1 MTNEVER
8 LVMCEYPNLD
18 ALLRLMGAD
27 NDMPMKQPGNFTWP
41 SGWDLHGLDRD
52 VAGMTEEEREIF
64 ACGELGEMEAI
75 RKNKHLESLDEFLNS
90 AFQGDLHE
98 VFYHT

>member
-1 MTNEVER
+1 
-8 LVMCEYPNLD
+8 MCEYPNLD